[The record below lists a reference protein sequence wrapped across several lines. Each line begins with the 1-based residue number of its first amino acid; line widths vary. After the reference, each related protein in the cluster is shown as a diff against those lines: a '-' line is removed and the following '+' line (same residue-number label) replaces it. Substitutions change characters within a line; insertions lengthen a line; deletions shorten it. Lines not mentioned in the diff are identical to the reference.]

1 MIKGKLYDLSQ
12 LIFSDKEEYKFNIK
26 TFMVDEFFPQYQR
39 PPGQWYAITE
49 VNFWSH
55 VGTHLEAPLHYI
67 ENGMDVAEIP
77 IDQLIGEAIILDF
90 TGKKVGEP
98 ISLEDIKNSGKIRK
112 GDMVILKTGCDK
124 FYRTPRAHDRP
135 YLSSDATRWLAHD
148 RKIKVLGTDAS
159 GFEVPGIADQPNHR
173 ILFEKGIP
181 VIEHLTN
188 LSKLPKDRVT
198 LFVLPFKARGLDSC
212 PVRVVA
218 LVDE

>member
-12 LIFSDKEEYKFNIK
+12 LIFSDKEEYKFNLK
-26 TFMVDEFFPQYQR
+26 MHMVDELLPQYHR
-39 PPGQWYAITE
+39 PPGQWYALTE
-49 VNFWSH
+49 VTFWSH

-67 ENGMDVAEIP
+67 ENGMDVSGIP

-90 TGKKVGEP
+90 TSKAMGEV
-98 ISLEDIKNSGKIRK
+98 ITLDDLKTSGDIQK

-124 FYRTPRAHDRP
+124 HYRTPRAHDRP
-135 YLSSDATRWLAHD
+135 YIAPEATRWLAHD
-148 RKIKVLGTDAS
+148 REIKVLGTDAS

-188 LSKLPKDRVT
+188 LNSLPKDRVT
-198 LFVLPFKARGLDSC
+198 LFVLPFKAQGLDSC

-218 LVDE
+218 LVDQ